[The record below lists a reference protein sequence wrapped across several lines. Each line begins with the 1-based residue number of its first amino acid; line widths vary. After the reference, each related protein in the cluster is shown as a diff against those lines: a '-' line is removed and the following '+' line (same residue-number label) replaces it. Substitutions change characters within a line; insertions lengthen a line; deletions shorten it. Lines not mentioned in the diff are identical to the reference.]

1 MELIFQEVEPATTA
15 SAKRFL
21 LAKLEEQAVLDGV
34 PLSDVEKKMFL
45 FSEENASE
53 KMQVLSEE
61 FDATC
66 DDADYE
72 NKVSTLLKAAFRRD
86 KQTPDAVAAWKQS
99 LAALRDADFYGL
111 IMVRQAGLPFSGRSV
126 GGDIGLGI
134 HAFLD
139 LAPMAAV
146 ALAVGVPGFLI
157 VFDPFQWGLV
167 HSQWIRLSLFPVF
180 VFAVWWVVGKYSESE
195 FSKSRK

>member
-1 MELIFQEVEPATTA
+1 MELATTA

-34 PLSDVEKKMFL
+34 PLSNVEKKMFL
-45 FSEENASE
+45 FSEETASE
-53 KMQVLSEE
+53 KMQALAEE

-66 DDADYE
+66 EDTNYE
-72 NKVSTLLKAAFRRD
+72 SKVSKLLKAAFRRD
-86 KQTPDAVAAWKQS
+86 KQTPDAAAAWKQS

-111 IMVRQAGLPFSGRSV
+111 VMVQQAGLPFSRRSV
-126 GGDIGLGI
+126 VGDIRLGVG
-134 HAFLD
+134 AFLD
-139 LAPMAAV
+139 LAPMTAV

-157 VFDPFQWGLV
+157 VFDPFQWGLI

-180 VFAVWWVVGKYSESE
+180 VFGVWWAVSKYSESE
-195 FSKSRK
+195 FTKSRK